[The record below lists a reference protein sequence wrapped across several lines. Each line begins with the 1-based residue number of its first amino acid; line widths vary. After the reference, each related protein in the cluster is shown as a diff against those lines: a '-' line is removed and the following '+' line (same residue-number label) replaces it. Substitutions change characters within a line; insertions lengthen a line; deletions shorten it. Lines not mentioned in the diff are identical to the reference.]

1 MRCCPDLY
9 ARLWVIGL
17 SDHRPAIV
25 TRQNIEVVDFDWSP
39 DSASLAIAFTSV
51 PGFEDLTVRLAVVR
65 RSDGE
70 LLKSLT
76 DSVFVFIPN
85 VRWSSDG
92 ATLLFFES
100 SPRKGS
106 YWMSLIDP
114 RGGQVRP
121 FLKEY
126 PGTSWDCKWAPDSKQ
141 LIAGA
146 IVGARAKLLRID
158 VRTGEVSTL
167 ADVLNLLPDFTA
179 SADGR
184 ILAYVNEKA
193 DSPGEVWSLT
203 ADQPP
208 RQLTNSNPQVASL
221 RLGNV
226 REVSRT
232 NRKDGQVLHGILVT
246 PADFK
251 SGQPYP
257 TIVEAH
263 PGNAAWWSGW
273 QGSWWQWAQLLA
285 SNGYVVFLPNPRG
298 VRGQGWESAE
308 FFQTWIPGTAFDD
321 TMDGVDSLIEQRIAD
336 PDRLG
341 IGGWSNGGLMTAW
354 AITHTNRFKAAVPFA
369 APVDHQIQWGA
380 SSLGELTEK
389 GFGDTPLRARRLYEA
404 NSALYFV
411 QNCRTPTLILHGED
425 DPGVPI
431 VQAYEF
437 YHALR
442 ALSVETEMVVY
453 PREGHSIEERAHQI
467 DFQRRV
473 LAWYDKHLK

>member
-9 ARLWVIGL
+9 ARLRVIGL

-126 PGTSWDCKWAPDSKQ
+126 PGTSWACKWAPDSKQ

-193 DSPGEVWSLT
+193 DSPCPCG
-203 ADQPP
+203 
-208 RQLTNSNPQVASL
+208 
-221 RLGNV
+221 
-226 REVSRT
+226 
-232 NRKDGQVLHGILVT
+232 K
-246 PADFK
+246 
-251 SGQPYP
+251 
-257 TIVEAH
+257 
-263 PGNAAWWSGW
+263 
-273 QGSWWQWAQLLA
+273 
-285 SNGYVVFLPNPRG
+285 
-298 VRGQGWESAE
+298 
-308 FFQTWIPGTAFDD
+308 
-321 TMDGVDSLIEQRIAD
+321 
-336 PDRLG
+336 
-341 IGGWSNGGLMTAW
+341 
-354 AITHTNRFKAAVPFA
+354 
-369 APVDHQIQWGA
+369 
-380 SSLGELTEK
+380 
-389 GFGDTPLRARRLYEA
+389 RA
-404 NSALYFV
+404 
-411 QNCRTPTLILHGED
+411 
-425 DPGVPI
+425 
-431 VQAYEF
+431 
-437 YHALR
+437 
-442 ALSVETEMVVY
+442 
-453 PREGHSIEERAHQI
+453 
-467 DFQRRV
+467 
-473 LAWYDKHLK
+473 